1 MICEASSRLYNSSS
15 IQNIFLEYQK
25 EDLHGGNI
33 DWSAGINREKS
44 GLWAAVTSKGEPMTT
59 TSTSDLVRFIRNAY
73 VHRRDNKDI
82 KVFLVFF
89 LL

>member
-25 EDLHGGNI
+25 EDLHGGKI
-33 DWSAGINREKS
+33 DWSAAINREKP
-44 GLWAAVTSKGEPMTT
+44 GLWAAVTSKGEQMTT

>member
-33 DWSAGINREKS
+33 DWSAAINREKPD
-44 GLWAAVTSKGEPMTT
+44 LWAAVTSKGEPMTT

-82 KVFLVFF
+82 RYF
-89 LL
+89 